1 MYKILKEVVLLKN
14 YSDDE
19 IKKLNDEYSRL
30 INKYQN
36 LSWIDFAEK
45 INSLQHPDK
54 IEFQSMMITEII
66 GRFYSGYWFYNEK
79 LSSSDKEFRQ
89 IIFDTVETFPKDYYY
104 WWSVYYFF
112 ADDKKNL
119 EKTLDKYFLKNKDF
133 IEKNPANEIDFAN
146 FLNDFKNAYPKF
158 WENMAVR
165 FKKVKNTQAENLCI
179 LFEKF
184 YYDCTTD
191 DKKENLLVNY
201 IQKNPETIL
210 AKEFLGFIYENM
222 KRWYN
227 AISIF
232 EQVAGKS
239 VFHYYQ
245 EIYFQLAWCYGKV
258 KEYADEEENYRK
270 CLEIAPDYE
279 WALNNLGLSL
289 YKQKKYDEAEKI
301 FLQCLKENRDLPYP
315 ANNLIETYLRTGRI
329 EEAKKF
335 IESKKFKIS
344 KYFIDKVKKYS
355 KQKNVAYYI
364 EFDSDDENIAENK
377 KFSYN
382 EIKSEQFTSEKILED
397 EIVSRI
403 ESGKEIFGLNLK
415 IYRRK
420 GDNYGRQYSFN
431 DGKNIYRIDI
441 LCEDERGNFYI
452 IELKKDSGYA
462 DAYQQ
467 IKNYV
472 DYFEKNRANGK
483 KVFGILCLNS
493 PTEKLLEDVRRD
505 SRIRL
510 FEYKISYNEL
520 F

>member
-1 MYKILKEVVLLKN
+1 MKTYT
-14 YSDDE
+14 DDE
-19 IKKLNDEYSRL
+19 IQKLNEEYYKL
-30 INKYQN
+30 IDKYQN
-36 LSWIDFAEK
+36 LSWTDFAEK
-45 INSLQHPDK
+45 INSINHPDK

-66 GRFYSGYWFYNEK
+66 NKFYSGYWLYTEK
-79 LSSSDKEFRQ
+79 LSSFDKELRQ
-89 IIFDTVETFPKDYYY
+89 IIFDTVKTFPKDRYYY
-104 WWSVYYFF
+104 WSVYYFF
-112 ADDKKNL
+112 ADDRKNL
-119 EKTLDKYFLKNKDF
+119 EKTLDKYFSENNTSF
-133 IEKNPANEIDFAN
+133 EENTANEIDFAN
-146 FLNDFKNAYPKF
+146 FLDDFKNAYPKF
-158 WENMAVR
+158 WENMAAR

-184 YYDCTTD
+184 YYDCKTD
-191 DKKENLLVNY
+191 DQKENLLVNY

-210 AKEFLGFIYENM
+210 AKEFLGFVYEN
-222 KRWYN
+222 KKLWYN

-239 VFHYYQ
+239 VFHYFQ

-279 WALNNLGLSL
+279 WALNNLGWSL
-289 YKQKKYDEAEKI
+289 YRQKKYDEAEKI

-315 ANNLIETYLRTGRI
+315 ANNLVRTYLITGQI
-329 EEAKKF
+329 EAAKKL

-364 EFDSDDENIAENK
+364 EFDSDEENIAENK
-377 KFSYN
+377 KFSS

-420 GDNYGRQYSFN
+420 GDNYGRQYPFH
-431 DGKNIYRIDI
+431 DGKNNRRLDI
-441 LCEDERGNFYI
+441 LCVDEQDNFYI
-452 IELKKDSGYA
+452 IELKKDSGYD
-462 DAYQQ
+462 DAYKQ

-472 DYFEKNRANGK
+472 DYFEKNRAKGK

-493 PTEKLLEDVRRD
+493 PTEKLLQDVRKD
-505 SRIRL
+505 KRIRL
-510 FEYKISYNEL
+510 FEYKISYIVII
-520 F
+520 

>member
-1 MYKILKEVVLLKN
+1 MKTYTDE
-14 YSDDE
+14 E
-19 IKKLNDEYSRL
+19 IKKLNEEYNKL
-30 INKYQN
+30 IDKYQN
-36 LSWIDFAEK
+36 LSWADFAEK

-79 LSSSDKEFRQ
+79 LSASDKEFRK
-89 IIFDTVETFPKDYYY
+89 IILDTVKTFPKDRYYY
-104 WWSVYYFF
+104 WSVYYFF
-112 ADDKKNL
+112 EDDRKNL
-119 EKTLDKYFLKNKDF
+119 EKTLDTYFLENKTSY
-133 IEKNPANEIDFAN
+133 EENPANEIAFIQY
-146 FLNDFKNAYPKF
+146 FLDIFKNAYPKF
-158 WENMAVR
+158 WENMAAR
-165 FKKVKNTQAENLCI
+165 FKKFKNIQAENLCI

-184 YYDCTTD
+184 YYDCKTD
-191 DKKENLLVNY
+191 DQKENLLVNY
-201 IQKNPETIL
+201 IQENPETIL
-210 AKEFLGFIYENM
+210 AKEFLGFVYEN
-222 KRWYN
+222 KKLWYN

-245 EIYFQLAWCYGKV
+245 DIYFQLAWCYGKV
-258 KEYADEEENYRK
+258 REYANEEENYRK

-279 WALNNLGLSL
+279 FALNNLGLSL

-301 FLQCLKENRDLPYP
+301 FLQCLDENRDLPYP
-315 ANNLIETYLRTGRI
+315 ANNLVDTYLMTGRI
-329 EEAKKF
+329 EAAKKF

-377 KFSYN
+377 KFSSN

-420 GDNYGRQYSFN
+420 GDNYGRQYPFH
-431 DGKNIYRIDI
+431 DGKNNRRIDI
-441 LCEDERGNFYI
+441 LCVDEQDNFYI

-493 PTEKLLEDVRRD
+493 PTEKLLQDVRKD
-505 SRIRL
+505 KRIRL
-510 FEYKISYNEL
+510 FEYKISYSEII
-520 F
+520 

>member
-1 MYKILKEVVLLKN
+1 
-14 YSDDE
+14 
-19 IKKLNDEYSRL
+19 
-30 INKYQN
+30 
-36 LSWIDFAEK
+36 
-45 INSLQHPDK
+45 
-54 IEFQSMMITEII
+54 
-66 GRFYSGYWFYNEK
+66 
-79 LSSSDKEFRQ
+79 
-89 IIFDTVETFPKDYYY
+89 
-104 WWSVYYFF
+104 
-112 ADDKKNL
+112 
-119 EKTLDKYFLKNKDF
+119 
-133 IEKNPANEIDFAN
+133 
-146 FLNDFKNAYPKF
+146 
-158 WENMAVR
+158 MAAR

-184 YYDCTTD
+184 YYDCKTD
-191 DKKENLLVNY
+191 DQKENLLVNY
-201 IQKNPETIL
+201 IQENPETIL

-245 EIYFQLAWCYGKV
+245 EIYYNLAECYSNSKV
-258 KEYADEEENYRK
+258 REYAEAEENYKK
-270 CLEIAPDYE
+270 CLEIATDYE
-279 WALNNLGLSL
+279 WALNNLGWSL
-289 YKQKKYDEAEKI
+289 YRQKKYDEAEKI
-301 FLQCLKENRDLPYP
+301 FMKCLKENRDKEEQKYS
-315 ANNLIETYLRTGRI
+315 ANNLVRTYLITGQI
-329 EEAKKF
+329 EAAKKF
-335 IESKKFKIS
+335 IASTKFKIA
-344 KYFIDKVKKYS
+344 KYLTDKLKKYS
-355 KQKNVAYYI
+355 KPKNVAYYI
-364 EFDSDDENIAENK
+364 EFDSDDEGIAYNK
-377 KFSYN
+377 KFN
-382 EIKSEQFTSEKILED
+382 NNDVKSEQFTSEKILED

-420 GDNYGRQYSFN
+420 GEDYGRQYSFN

-441 LCEDERGNFYI
+441 LCEDDSGNFYI

-493 PTEKLLEDVRRD
+493 PTEKLLEDVRHD